1 MSLKPTVAILPLRSK
16 CHDTVGLMKRGGTK
30 RKEEEKVSMKGP
42 FSSPEA
48 HQKVCE
54 MLQVAPL
61 KENDYAE
68 MDYIGN
74 YQANS
79 VLGLYSGK
87 KGSKLQKKVHVVR
100 GLKYPDGPFLEDL
113 VGEEDKREKRV
124 ELEEEKKLLFS
135 SYT

>member
-1 MSLKPTVAILPLRSK
+1 
-16 CHDTVGLMKRGGTK
+16 
-30 RKEEEKVSMKGP
+30 
-42 FSSPEA
+42 
-48 HQKVCE
+48 

-61 KENDYAE
+61 KEGDYRE
-68 MDYIGN
+68 MEYIGN

-79 VLGLYSGK
+79 VLGLYSSK
-87 KGSKLQKKVHVVR
+87 KGKQEKKVHIVR

-113 VGEEDKREKRV
+113 VEEECSAKRKNG